1 MTREIMDR
9 LLTTE
14 IFAMILVFARF
25 GTAFSLMPG
34 FGDATVP
41 VRARLLLAL
50 AITIIVAPV
59 LAPQLPKMPANVFS
73 LLLILGGEILVG
85 VFLGTI
91 LRLGAMSL
99 DIAGT
104 VISFQIGLSSATI
117 FNPSL
122 SEQGSLIASLLSGL
136 GLIVIFDTS
145 LYQLLLRGVVDS
157 YTLLSPGAL
166 PPIGDF
172 SEIIV
177 RISGRVFRVGVQIAA
192 PFLVTGLL
200 LMVGFG
206 LLGRLMPQLQVF
218 FVALPLQMFLGFV
231 VLAICLPAMLLYWA
245 DFYSGLL
252 AGMLQPG

>member
-1 MTREIMDR
+1 MREVMDR

-14 IFAMILVFARF
+14 IFSLMLVFARF

-34 FGDATVP
+34 FADATVP
-41 VRARLLLAL
+41 VRARLLLAA
-50 AITIIVAPV
+50 AITIIIAPV
-59 LAPQLPKMPANVFS
+59 LGPHLPKMPGNVFS
-73 LLLILGGEILVG
+73 LLLLLGGEILVG
-85 VFLGTI
+85 VFLGTV

-104 VISFQIGLSSATI
+104 IVGFQSGLASATI
-117 FNPSL
+117 FNPAL
-122 SEQGSLIASLLSGL
+122 AEQGSLVASLLSATAV
-136 GLIVIFDTS
+136 IVIFDTN
-145 LYQLLLRGVVDS
+145 LYQLLLRGIVDS

-177 RISGRVFRVGVQIAA
+177 RTSSRVFRVGVQLAA
-192 PFLVTGLL
+192 PFLVSGLL

-206 LLGRLMPQLQVF
+206 LLSRLMPQLQVF

-245 DFYSGLL
+245 DSFSGFL